1 MNPWVDNLLKLR
13 LTGTCSFPM
22 FKRKKIRAKMTASA
36 VLPVQLNLE
45 EAMAS
50 CSENQTAVSI
60 GLHVLMAMVLK
71 FTPCTGIR

>member
-1 MNPWVDNLLKLR
+1 
-13 LTGTCSFPM
+13 
-22 FKRKKIRAKMTASA
+22 MTASA

-50 CSENQTAVSI
+50 CSENQTAAST